1 MCHSTLVLHFILFSN
16 KTKYIYIYIYSNK
29 YNDGTSSKM
38 LWELVSFNEVLIF
51 LPISEHCYSVNV
63 LFVDVLCQKTILKI
77 C

>member
-16 KTKYIYIYIYSNK
+16 KTKIYIYIYSNK